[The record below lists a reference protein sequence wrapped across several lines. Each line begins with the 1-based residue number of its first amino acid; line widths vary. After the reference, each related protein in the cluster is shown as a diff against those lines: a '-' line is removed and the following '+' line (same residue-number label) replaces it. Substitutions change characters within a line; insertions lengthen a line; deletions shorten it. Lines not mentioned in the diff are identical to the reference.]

1 MDKKINKKNVIRRLF
16 SGDILVNETLSRH
29 GRYLIYLVAL
39 ALFYMG
45 FHYNMART
53 VKQTRQLE
61 REVKNL
67 QAEYATK
74 ASELMR
80 LSKQSEI
87 IRMLNARNITT
98 VSAPK
103 APPKRINNR

>member
-1 MDKKINKKNVIRRLF
+1 MDKKKENILRRLF
-16 SGDILVNETLSRH
+16 SGDILVNDVLTKQS
-29 GRYLIYLVAL
+29 GYLLFLVLL
-39 ALFYMG
+39 ALFYIG
-45 FHYNMART
+45 FHYNMAQT
-53 VKQTRQLE
+53 VKKTRQLE

-87 IRMLNARNITT
+87 TRMLKEQKVTT
-98 VSAPK
+98 VAAPQ
-103 APPKRINNR
+103 APPKRIRQ

>member
-1 MDKKINKKNVIRRLF
+1 MEKKINKNNVIRRLF
-16 SGDILVNETLSRH
+16 SGDILVNDTLSKH
-29 GRYLIYLVAL
+29 GWYLIYLVGL
-39 ALFYMG
+39 ALFYIG
-45 FHYNMART
+45 FHYNMAQT

-87 IRMLNARNITT
+87 TRMLHERNITT
-98 VSAPK
+98 VAAPK
-103 APPKRINNR
+103 APPKRIKQ

>member
-1 MDKKINKKNVIRRLF
+1 MDKKNIIRRLF
-16 SGDILVNETLSRH
+16 SGDMLVNDVLSKH
-29 GRYLIYLVAL
+29 GWYLVCLVVL
-39 ALFYMG
+39 ALFYIG
-45 FHYNMART
+45 FHYNMAQT

-87 IRMLNARNITT
+87 TRMLNARNITT

-103 APPKRINNR
+103 APPKRIKQR

>member
-1 MDKKINKKNVIRRLF
+1 MNKKIHGKNIIRRLF
-16 SGDILVNETLSRH
+16 SGDLLVNDTLNKH
-29 GRYLIYLVAL
+29 GRYLIYLVVL
-39 ALFYMG
+39 ALLYIA
-45 FHYNMART
+45 FHYNMAQT
-53 VKQTRQLE
+53 VKQARQLE

-67 QAEYATK
+67 QAEYATQ

-87 IRMLNARNITT
+87 TRMLKERNITT

-103 APPKRINNR
+103 APPKRIKQ

>member
-1 MDKKINKKNVIRRLF
+1 MDKKINRKNIIRRLF
-16 SGDILVNETLSRH
+16 SGDLLVNEALSKQ
-29 GRYLIYLVAL
+29 GRYLICLVAL
-39 ALFYMG
+39 ALFYIE
-45 FHYNMART
+45 FHYSMAQT
-53 VKQTRQLE
+53 VKQARQLE

-87 IRMLNARNITT
+87 IRMLNVRNITT
-98 VSAPK
+98 ITAPK
-103 APPKRINNR
+103 APPKRIKQ

>member
-1 MDKKINKKNVIRRLF
+1 MDKKNVIRRLF
-16 SGDILVNETLSRH
+16 SGDMLVNDVLSKH
-29 GRYLIYLVAL
+29 GWYLVCLVVL
-39 ALFYMG
+39 ALFYIG
-45 FHYNMART
+45 FHYNMAQT

-87 IRMLNARNITT
+87 TRMLNARKITT

-103 APPKRINNR
+103 APPKRIKRR

>member
-1 MDKKINKKNVIRRLF
+1 MDKKNVIQRLF
-16 SGDILVNETLSRH
+16 SGDMLVNDVLNKY
-29 GRYLIYLVAL
+29 GWYLVYLVVL
-39 ALFYMG
+39 ALFYIG
-45 FHYNMART
+45 FHYNMAQT

-87 IRMLNARNITT
+87 TRMLNARNTTT

-103 APPKRINNR
+103 APPKRIKNR